1 MERIQKI
8 QKIFELR
15 GVSTLRSIV
24 LPLFLSIW
32 LCSCVTYMKVEPD
45 KEKVALVPVQTEIS
59 ESQLLDVRIKIFD
72 PGKLP
77 TSENALRG
85 LSEEIREAESHYMAI
100 QLRNAMQQTGHWG
113 AVRVVPAETSGDEVL
128 VTGRILK
135 SNGEVLKLK
144 IGATDAT
151 GKQWFKEKS
160 FTKEKTF
167 KGAVS
172 ADMYKESSKNQIEV
186 FQNVYNQ
193 IANKLAAHRQTMT
206 SEQVHEIRQ
215 VAEMR
220 FAEELAPGSF
230 MGYLRKEAKKGLVRE
245 SLFKID
251 RLPSE
256 DDEML
261 ARVRRVRERDYMLVD
276 TLDAHYEG
284 LYRDMEEVYTGWRK
298 SRLDEMNMIRE
309 VDRKKNAEMWKGV
322 GIIAAGAIVGA
333 AYGQASQNTGYYNP
347 MVPALVGAVAGVG
360 VAKMVEADQISEEAE
375 INKVALEEL
384 GISFAAEV
392 EPTVLEVEGE
402 TIKLTGSAKAKY
414 QQWQEVLAKLY
425 KVETEAEIGLAES
438 STLEVKPSNLQVAP
452 KPKVKKKSNFFARFK
467 PKRRVPAESNTNDQ
481 GDEESSSDSSDDLDM
496 F

>member
-15 GVSTLRSIV
+15 SISTLRCFV
-24 LPLFLSIW
+24 LPLFLSIC
-32 LCSCVTYMKVEPD
+32 LCSCVTYMKVAPD
-45 KEKVALVPVQTEIS
+45 KKKIALIPVQTEIP
-59 ESQLLDVRIKIFD
+59 ESQLLDVRIEIFD

-77 TSENALRG
+77 SSKNASRG

-100 QLRNAMQQTGHWG
+100 QLRNAMQQSGHWG
-113 AVRVVPAETSGDEVL
+113 AVRVVPSETSGDEVR

-135 SNGEVLKLK
+135 SNGEELKLK
-144 IGATDAT
+144 IGAIDAT
-151 GKQWFKEKS
+151 GKQWF
-160 FTKEKTF
+160 FKEKTF
-167 KGAVS
+167 KGVVS

-186 FQNVYNQ
+186 FQNVYNK
-193 IANKLAAHRQTMT
+193 IANALAVHRRTMT

-220 FAEELAPGSF
+220 FAEELAPGTF
-230 MGYLRKEAKKGLVRE
+230 MGYLRKEKTVLTKER
-245 SLFKID
+245 FMID

-261 ARVRRVRERDYMLVD
+261 ERVRQVRERDYMLVD
-276 TLDAHYEG
+276 TLDIQYEG

-309 VDRKKNAEMWKGV
+309 VDRKKNAEAWKGA
-322 GIIAAGAIVGA
+322 GIILAGAILGA
-333 AYGQASQNTGYYNP
+333 AYGQAAGNTGYYNP
-347 MVPALVGAVAGVG
+347 MIPSLVGAAAGVG
-360 VAKMVEADQISEEAE
+360 VAKMLEADQIAEEAE

-392 EPTVLEVEGE
+392 EPIVLEVEGE

-414 QQWQEVLAKLY
+414 QQWREVLARLY
-425 KVETEAEIGLAES
+425 KVETEAEIGVAES
-438 STLEVKPSNLQVAP
+438 GTLEAKPSNVPVLP
-452 KPKVKKKSNFFARFK
+452 KPEVAKESKLKKFFTGLMQK
-467 PKRRVPAESNTNDQ
+467 QKQKQSVPKKNRHKRSKR
-481 GDEESSSDSSDDLDM
+481 
-496 F
+496 